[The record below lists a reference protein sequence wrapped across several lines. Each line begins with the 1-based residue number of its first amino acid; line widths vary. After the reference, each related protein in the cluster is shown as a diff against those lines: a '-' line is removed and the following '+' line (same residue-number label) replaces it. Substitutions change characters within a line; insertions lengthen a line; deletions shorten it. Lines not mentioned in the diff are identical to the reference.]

1 MSASGNIVWHDLTI
15 DNADECAEFYRK
27 VLGWS
32 SKEYDMGGYA
42 DHVMKSPDGSTVA
55 GVCHAKG
62 VNVGIPPQW
71 LIYIQVDSVDE
82 AICNCMAA
90 GGSVIRETRTL
101 DGQKFCVIQDP
112 AGAVM
117 GLIEPKAQD

>member
-1 MSASGNIVWHDLTI
+1 VSENGNIVWHDLTI
-15 DNADECAEFYRK
+15 DNADECADFYRK

-55 GVCHAKG
+55 GVCHARG
-62 VNVGIPPQW
+62 VNEGIPPQW
-71 LIYIQVDSVDE
+71 LIYIQVDSVDD
-82 AICNCMAA
+82 AISACRES
-90 GGSVIRETRTL
+90 GGHVIKETRSL